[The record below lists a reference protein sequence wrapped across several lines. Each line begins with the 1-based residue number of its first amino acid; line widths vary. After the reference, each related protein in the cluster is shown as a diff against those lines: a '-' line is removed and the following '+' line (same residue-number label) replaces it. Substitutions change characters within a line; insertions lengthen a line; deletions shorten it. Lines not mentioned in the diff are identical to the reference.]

1 MLASYM
7 KLNNSFL
14 QHIFVFWYL
23 VQEKGNRNR
32 INESR
37 SENFAISSGV
47 PQGNVI
53 GPLLYVLYT
62 ADLPTTT
69 DITIDTFAD
78 GTVILAAIE
87 NPIEASNSLETHLD
101 QKKPVQ
107 TSGRLN

>member
-23 VQEKGNRNR
+23 VQEKGNSTR

-69 DITIDTFAD
+69 DTFAD